1 MIPWETLERALTP
14 DGTEMVL
21 CRRGQEYVLRVDG
34 AELMSTRRPH
44 SEELLARLTCPGRH
58 RVLLGGLGLGRT
70 LGAALQVLPASSEL
84 VVVELI
90 PEVVDWNRE
99 YLGHGPWLDDP
110 RVRVE
115 VGDVARFLF
124 DRAPWDAILLDVDN
138 GPNGLTVQANEQ
150 LYQGAGPARALA
162 ALKPGG
168 ILGVW
173 SAGPD
178 KGFEKRVSQVGFV
191 VKAVREKRHVIY
203 CCTR

>member
-21 CRRGQEYVLRVDG
+21 CRRGQEYVLRIDG

-44 SEELLARLTCPGRH
+44 SEELLARLTCVGRR

-84 VVVELI
+84 VVVELL
-90 PEVVDWNRE
+90 PEVVDWNRN
-99 YLGHGPWLDDP
+99 YLGQGAWLDDP

-115 VGDVARFLF
+115 VGDVARWLF
-124 DRAPWDAILLDVDN
+124 EQGPWDAVLLDVDN
-138 GPNGLTVQANEQ
+138 GPNGLTVRANDQ
-150 LYQGAGPARALA
+150 LYEGAGPARAWA
-162 ALKPGG
+162 ALKRGG

-178 KGFEKRVSQVGFV
+178 ERFKKRLSQAGFQVR
-191 VKAVREKRHVIY
+191 AVRDKRHVIY
-203 CCTR
+203 CATR